1 MKNLIEKFYTTDS
14 TGKCTDNSLEFGNMY
29 RKIIICAFCDSE
41 SGECHYSGDCDRKN
55 LENKNLGWR
64 TN

>member
-1 MKNLIEKFYTTDS
+1 MNSLIDKFYTPDS
-14 TGKCTDNSLEFGNMY
+14 NGKCTDKNLEFGNLH
-29 RKIIICAFCDSE
+29 RTIIICAFCNNE

-55 LENKNLGWR
+55 SENKNLGWR

>member
-1 MKNLIEKFYTTDS
+1 MKNLIDKFYTPDS
-14 TGKCTDNSLEFGNMY
+14 KGKCTDHSLEFGNMY
-29 RKIIICAFCDSE
+29 RKIIICAFSDAN
-41 SGECHYSGDCDRKN
+41 GECHYSGDCDRKN